1 MSWWHL
7 TEDELLSGETVI
19 IEKMAGAFIKL
30 KDYNLRSLSYLNW
43 GGTDKE
49 GGRLH
54 LTNYRLIFASHALN
68 RVVGKFSILLPTIQQ
83 IKNTSFLLDRRI
95 EIHTQAQ
102 IFEFQVWGIPEFMAR
117 ITSTRDRIDAK
128 GKEALVAKITHEY
141 PKLGED
147 FNVSQ
152 AMNMVAVG
160 AVSLEHAFEKL
171 TQGENPLSEMLRSE
185 SPPTSSSIL
194 NIVEFLGERV
204 QEVEGTRKNEA

>member
-7 TEDELLSGETVI
+7 TQDDLLSNETVI

-43 GGTDKE
+43 GGTEKI

-54 LTNYRLIFASHALN
+54 LTNYRLIFASNVIN

-83 IKNTSFLLDRRI
+83 IKNTSFLTDRRI

-102 IFEFQVWGIPEFMAR
+102 IFEFQVWGIPELIAR
-117 ITSTRDRIDAK
+117 ITSTRDSIDAK
-128 GKEALVAKITHEY
+128 ENEALVAKITQEY

-147 FNVSQ
+147 LKVFKAV
-152 AMNMVAVG
+152 NMITVG
-160 AVSLEHAFEKL
+160 AVSLEHALENL
-171 TQGENPLSEMLRSE
+171 TQGGNPLREMLNSE
-185 SPPTSSSIL
+185 SPPTASSVL
-194 NIVEFLGERV
+194 NVLEFLGENV
-204 QEVEGTRKNEA
+204 KKVE